1 MAERAVLG
9 SKSHDLYG
17 AVSDLSRWCLAHLK
31 NDRLDSRFL
40 HAFPKPVSEVLS
52 GVINDEKLN
61 YCRVAI
67 DNVRAEASFSSLAP
81 YIDAAQAMLDEVKA
95 AQAAV
100 AAAEVAEAAAEAT
113 PQPQPA
119 QRAERLQRPLPQAHG
134 DLPQPEGLREH
145 LLLGPREGCLSGS
158 APWMG
163 ARERATGPT
172 PARSPMGA
180 RLGRPSDA
188 EPSAGETP
196 GTPLRRRAIG
206 WGSAWDTPQTP
217 DHRLGARLGR
227 PSDA

>member
-1 MAERAVLG
+1 MIIRTLPNDSSVTVTELLLSYAVRRTGAERDTATLHSEAKAALVTLRADKTAERDAAEGRMAERAVLG
-9 SKSHDLYG
+9 SKAHDLYG

-95 AQAAV
+95 AQATV

-113 PQPQPA
+113 LNRSLHNARNVYNALFPKLTVIYPNRKVFVNTFFLD
-119 QRAERLQRPLPQAHG
+119 RAK
-134 DLPQPEGLREH
+134 
-145 LLLGPREGCLSGS
+145 
-158 APWMG
+158 
-163 ARERATGPT
+163 
-172 PARSPMGA
+172 
-180 RLGRPSDA
+180 DA
-188 EPSAGETP
+188 
-196 GTPLRRRAIG
+196 
-206 WGSAWDTPQTP
+206 
-217 DHRLGARLGR
+217 
-227 PSDA
+227 